1 MKRLSLLV
9 AAGVALAACQP
20 VVPDSGRGVG
30 FDGTL
35 ADLQRQRE
43 AQLEGRLVPAPAS
56 VSSTPLESNVASAPP
71 GSAAETAAETQRVLA
86 ATRRSPDGSFA
97 ASVAAPAPT
106 SAPTQTAALQQP
118 IRSSAAITGASNGLG
133 NDARTNSGEE
143 PLQASPSNPAP
154 ELVNAAGISR
164 ENNFDA
170 VANQRSIEGDAARL
184 ARNRAQYEVV
194 QPQAL
199 PTRRNA
205 GPNVV
210 AYALQ
215 TTHPRGTQVYRRIGL
230 NKAAKFQRSCAQF
243 ATADEAQIAFL
254 EQGGPQRDRQ
264 GMDPDGDGYA
274 CNWDPAPY
282 RRAAQ
287 NG

>member
-1 MKRLSLLV
+1 MMKRVFLSL
-9 AAGVALAACQP
+9 AAGVVLAACQP

-35 ADLQRQRE
+35 ADLQRSQD
-43 AQLEGRLVPAPAS
+43 AQLESNSVPAPAA
-56 VSSTPLESNVASAPP
+56 VSAQPLQAASAAP
-71 GSAAETAAETQRVLA
+71 GSAADTAAETRRVLA
-86 ATRRSPDGSFA
+86 ATRSGS
-97 ASVAAPAPT
+97 APAQPAVR
-106 SAPTQTAALQQP
+106 SASAANGAAL
-118 IRSSAAITGASNGLG
+118 GLG
-133 NDARTNSGEE
+133 NDARTNSGRE
-143 PLQASPSNPAP
+143 PLQASPSNAAP
-154 ELVNAAGISR
+154 ELVNTAGISR

-170 VANQRSIEGDAARL
+170 VSNRRSIEGDAARL

-199 PTRRNA
+199 PSRTNT

-215 TTHPRGTQVYRRIGL
+215 TSHARGTQVYRRIGL
-230 NKAAKFQRSCAQF
+230 NKTAKFQRACAKYP
-243 ATADEAQIAFL
+243 TADEAQIAFL
-254 EQGGPQRDRQ
+254 SQGGPQRDRQ

-274 CNWDPAPY
+274 CNWDPAPF

-287 NG
+287 QG

>member
-1 MKRLSLLV
+1 MKRVLLSL
-9 AAGVALAACQP
+9 AAGVFVSACAP
-20 VVPDSGRGVG
+20 TVPDSGRGVG

-35 ADLQRQRE
+35 EDLQRQRD
-43 AQLEGRLVPAPAS
+43 AQLEGRTVPAPAA
-56 VSSTPLESNVASAPP
+56 VSAQPLESASASAPA
-71 GSAAETAAETQRVLA
+71 GSAAATAAETRRVLA
-86 ATRRSPDGSFA
+86 ATRSSATPV
-97 ASVAAPAPT
+97 ASN
-106 SAPTQTAALQQP
+106 TAAVG
-118 IRSSAAITGASNGLG
+118 GASNGLG
-133 NDARTNSGEE
+133 NDIRTNSGLE

-154 ELVNAAGISR
+154 ELVNTAGISR

-170 VANQRSIEGDAARL
+170 VSNQRSIEGDAALL

-199 PTRRNA
+199 PSRGNA

-215 TTHPRGTQVYRRIGL
+215 TSHARGTQVYRRIGL
-230 NKAAKFQRSCAQF
+230 NKATKFQRACAQF

-254 EQGGPQRDRQ
+254 SQGGPERDRK

-274 CNWDPAPY
+274 CSWDPTPF

-287 NG
+287 QG

>member
-1 MKRLSLLV
+1 MKRVFLSL
-9 AAGVALAACQP
+9 ALGAVLTACAP

-35 ADLQRQRE
+35 EDLQRQRD
-43 AQLEGRLVPAPAS
+43 AQLEGRLVPAPSAAS
-56 VSSTPLESNVASAPP
+56 AQPLES
-71 GSAAETAAETQRVLA
+71 
-86 ATRRSPDGSFA
+86 
-97 ASVAAPAPT
+97 ASVAAPAG
-106 SAPTQTAALQQP
+106 SAAATAAETRRVLEATRTGSTAP
-118 IRSSAAITGASNGLG
+118 NTAGVSNNTVLASGASNGLG
-133 NDARTNSGEE
+133 NDGRTNSGQE
-143 PLQASPSNPAP
+143 PLQASPSNAAP
-154 ELVNAAGISR
+154 ELVNTAGISR

-170 VANQRSIEGDAARL
+170 VSNQRSIEGDAARL

-199 PTRRNA
+199 PSRRDA

-215 TTHPRGTQVYRRIGL
+215 TSHARGTQVHRRIGL

-243 ATADEAQIAFL
+243 STADEAQIAFL
-254 EQGGPQRDRQ
+254 SQGGPQKDRA
-264 GMDPDGDGYA
+264 GMDPDGDGFA
-274 CNWDPAPY
+274 CNWDPAPF

-287 NG
+287 QG